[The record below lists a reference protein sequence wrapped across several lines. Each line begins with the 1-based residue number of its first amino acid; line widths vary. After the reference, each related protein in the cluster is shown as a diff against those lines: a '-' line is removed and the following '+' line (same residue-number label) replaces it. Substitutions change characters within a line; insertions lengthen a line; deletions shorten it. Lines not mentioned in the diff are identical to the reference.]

1 MPEIGIGQKYT
12 QEQDSH
18 RAQEGQQSMY
28 QSSALG
34 PDPSQTQETKSAYA
48 VGQEPYQADEHGHG
62 PYQPHE
68 PGYGLYQ
75 PGFSPYDDQIP
86 DPKSRMLAIQNAKA
100 YLMKSSAT
108 SGLNL

>member
-1 MPEIGIGQKYT
+1 M
-12 QEQDSH
+12 D
-18 RAQEGQQSMY
+18 

-34 PDPSQTQETKSAYA
+34 LDPSQTEEPNSDYA
-48 VGQEPYQADEHGHG
+48 VGQEPYQADECGHG

-86 DPKSRMLAIQNAKA
+86 DPESRMLAIQNAKA
-100 YLMKSSAT
+100 YLMKSSTT